1 MVTLRAGIASRS
13 IALVLPLVLGT
24 SFVAR
29 VARADEPALA
39 PGPALDK
46 PPPPAPPPVET
57 KPDKVAPTYDEP
69 DMTTYASPPTADS
82 LPPPKATGA
91 GGGPQI
97 EPGTGEKTEYR
108 DPALEGPRL
117 ALGAGGHVTFG
128 AGPAVSL
135 GASVV
140 AELGN
145 TRWSMGLEGRYDA
158 PASGRT
164 PQGADARASLL
175 GGSFVPCIRAQGT
188 WACAVVLV
196 SRVEAS
202 ASDATTP
209 TVRDSFLFLG
219 IGGRLQMHFGLPLGF
234 ALRLRGELLA
244 HPIPYELN
252 GNDHRLFKS
261 FVVSTTLGPSL
272 VRAF

>member
-1 MVTLRAGIASRS
+1 MVTLRAVIASCS
-13 IALVLPLVLGT
+13 IAIVLPLVLAT
-24 SFVAR
+24 SLVAR
-29 VARADEPALA
+29 AAHADEPALA
-39 PGPALDK
+39 PGPPLDK
-46 PPPPAPPPVET
+46 PPAPAPPPVET

-69 DMTTYASPPTADS
+69 DMRTSASPPTADS
-82 LPPPKATGA
+82 LPPPKASGSGA
-91 GGGPQI
+91 GPQI
-97 EPGTGEKTEYR
+97 EPGTAEKTQHR

-135 GASVV
+135 GASVL
-140 AELGN
+140 AEVGN

-158 PASGRT
+158 PASGHT
-164 PQGADARASLL
+164 AQGADARASLL
-175 GGSFVPCIRAQGT
+175 GGAFVPCLRAQGT

-219 IGGRLQMHFGLPLGF
+219 LGGRLQMHFGLPLAF
-234 ALRLRGELLA
+234 ALRLGAELLA

-252 GNDHRLFKS
+252 GNNHRLFKS
-261 FVVSTTLGPSL
+261 FAVSTTLGPSL
-272 VRAF
+272 VHAF

>member
-1 MVTLRAGIASRS
+1 MTLRAVIASSS
-13 IALVLPLVLGT
+13 IALVLPLVSGSSL
-24 SFVAR
+24 VAR
-29 VARADEPALA
+29 LARADEPALA
-39 PGPALDK
+39 PGPALDE
-46 PPPPAPPPVET
+46 PPAPAPPPVET
-57 KPDKVAPTYDEP
+57 KPEKVAPAHEEP
-69 DMTTYASPPTADS
+69 DMKTSASPPTSDS

-91 GGGPQI
+91 VGGPQI
-97 EPGTGEKTEYR
+97 ELGTGEKTQHR

-128 AGPAVSL
+128 AGPAVSVGTRIL
-135 GASVV
+135 

-145 TRWSMGLEGRYDA
+145 TRWSMGIEGRYDA
-158 PASGRT
+158 PASGHT
-164 PQGADARASLL
+164 AQGANARASLI

-202 ASDATTP
+202 ASDATTA

-234 ALRLRGELLA
+234 ALRIGGELLA

-252 GNDHRLFKS
+252 GNNHRLFKS
-261 FVVSTTLGPSL
+261 FAVSATLGPSL